1 MMSGIGTENKEGTKM
16 KTLLLAILIMTG
28 TTAAYA
34 GNHSV
39 SFPKSDCNEML
50 MGIVDLLEEADK
62 EWAFLQDNPKD
73 SSYAVEHAQKIQW
86 LVGLAADYTTI
97 YKAFC
102 DKS

>member
-1 MMSGIGTENKEGTKM
+1 M
-16 KTLLLAILIMTG
+16 KTLLLASFIMTG

-39 SFPKSDCNEML
+39 SFPKSDCNEMF
-50 MGIVDLLEEADK
+50 MGVVELLEEADK

-73 SSYAVEHAQKIQW
+73 SSDAVEHAQKIQW
-86 LVGLAADYTTI
+86 LVGLAANHTKI
-97 YKAFC
+97 HEAFC

>member
-1 MMSGIGTENKEGTKM
+1 M
-16 KTLLLAILIMTG
+16 KTLLLGILIMTG
-28 TTAAYA
+28 TTAANA

-50 MGIVDLLEEADK
+50 MGIVDLQEEADK
-62 EWAFLQDNPKD
+62 EWAFIQDNPKD
-73 SSYAVEHAQKIQW
+73 SSDAVEDAQKIQW
-86 LVGLAADYTTI
+86 LVGLAANYTTI

>member
-1 MMSGIGTENKEGTKM
+1 M
-16 KTLLLAILIMTG
+16 KTLLMIMLIMTG
-28 TTAAYA
+28 SAAAYA
-34 GNHSV
+34 GSHSV

>member
-1 MMSGIGTENKEGTKM
+1 M
-16 KTLLLAILIMTG
+16 KTLLLGILIMIG

-50 MGIVDLLEEADK
+50 MGLVDLLEEADK
-62 EWAFLQDNPKD
+62 AWAFLQENPKD
-73 SSYAVEHAQKIQW
+73 SSDAVAHGQKIQW
-86 LVGLAADYTTI
+86 LVGLAANYTTI
-97 YKAFC
+97 YEAFC

>member
-1 MMSGIGTENKEGTKM
+1 MMSGTGTENKDGTKM
-16 KTLLLAILIMTG
+16 KTLLLGILNMAG

-50 MGIVDLLEEADK
+50 MGIVELLEEADK

-73 SSYAVEHAQKIQW
+73 SSDAVEHGQKIQW
-86 LVGLAADYTTI
+86 LVGLAANYTTI
-97 YKAFC
+97 YEAFC

>member
-1 MMSGIGTENKEGTKM
+1 M

-34 GNHSV
+34 ENHSK
-39 SFPKSDCNEML
+39 SFPKSDCNEMF
-50 MGIVDLLEEADK
+50 MGIVELLEEADK

-86 LVGLAADYTTI
+86 LVGLAANYTTI
-97 YKAFC
+97 YEAFC

>member
-1 MMSGIGTENKEGTKM
+1 M

-39 SFPKSDCNEML
+39 SFPKSDCNEMF
-50 MGIVDLLEEADK
+50 MGIVELLEEADK
-62 EWAFLQDNPKD
+62 EWAFLQVNPKD
-73 SSYAVEHAQKIQW
+73 SSDAVEHAQKIQW
-86 LVGLAADYTTI
+86 LVGLAANYTTI
-97 YKAFC
+97 YETFC

>member
-1 MMSGIGTENKEGTKM
+1 M
-16 KTLLLAILIMTG
+16 KTLLLASLIMTG

-34 GNHSV
+34 GNLSV

-73 SSYAVEHAQKIQW
+73 SSDAVEHAQKIQW